1 MEEGAMAK
9 ELLPDPFWARIAP
22 LLPPEPPKPK
32 GGRPRVSDRAALTGI
47 LFVLKTGIPWEYL
60 PAEMGV
66 WERDDVL
73 AQAAR
78 LVPSGRLAQA
88 APGASRRASPSRSH
102 RLGPG
107 RAGLRERGK
116 EHQMW
121 SVVIPASNRYAD
133 FDIMKTILPF
143 SRSGSCL
150 LANAALR
157 ADTISALE

>member
-9 ELLPDPFWARIAP
+9 ELLPDAFGARIAP

-47 LFVLKTGIPWEYL
+47 LFVLEDGHPL
-60 PAEMGV
+60 GVLACRDGV

-78 LVPSGRLAQA
+78 VVPSGRLAQA
-88 APGASRRASPSRSH
+88 ASGASRRAGPGRSH

-107 RAGLRERGK
+107 RAGLRRGAGPGGAK
-116 EHQMW
+116 KRARTQRIAANRARSAILW
-121 SVVIPASNRYAD
+121 STPTA
-133 FDIMKTILPF
+133 
-143 SRSGSCL
+143 SRSRSW
-150 LANAALR
+150 
-157 ADTISALE
+157 